1 LQFSS
6 QVIEEATN
14 ALSSFPGIGKRTA
27 LRLVMHLIKRPE
39 HEIVNIAGAIL
50 KLKTE
55 LHLCEECFNIADSET
70 CDICT
75 NTNRDSQTIC
85 VVEDFTD
92 LMAIENTNQFMGTY
106 FVLGGLIAPID
117 GIGPEQL
124 NIEQLVSKV
133 IKSEAKEIILALNTT
148 VEGDTTLFY
157 IAKILSPY
165 KVKVST
171 ISRGISVGAEL
182 EYADE
187 LTLGNSILNRIEYQ
201 Y

>member
-1 LQFSS
+1 
-6 QVIEEATN
+6 
-14 ALSSFPGIGKRTA
+14 
-27 LRLVMHLIKRPE
+27 MHLIKRPE
-39 HEIVNIAGAIL
+39 HEIANIADAIL

-55 LHLCEECFNIADSET
+55 LHLCEECFNIADSE
-70 CDICT
+70 ICSICS
-75 NTNRDSQTIC
+75 NTSRDTQTIC
-85 VVEDFTD
+85 VVEDYTD
-92 LMAIENTNQFMGTY
+92 LIAIENTDQFSGTY

-124 NIEQLVSKV
+124 NIEKLISKV
-133 IKSEAKEIILALNTT
+133 IKSEAKEVILALNTT

-157 IAKILSPY
+157 LAKVLNPY
-165 KVKVST
+165 KVKVTT
-171 ISRGISVGAEL
+171 ISRGVSVGAEL

>member
-1 LQFSS
+1 
-6 QVIEEATN
+6 
-14 ALSSFPGIGKRTA
+14 
-27 LRLVMHLIKRPE
+27 MHLIKRPE

-133 IKSEAKEIILALNTT
+133 IKYEAKEISKL
-148 VEGDTTLFY
+148 
-157 IAKILSPY
+157 
-165 KVKVST
+165 
-171 ISRGISVGAEL
+171 
-182 EYADE
+182 
-187 LTLGNSILNRIEYQ
+187 
-201 Y
+201 

>member
-1 LQFSS
+1 MQFSS
-6 QVIEEATN
+6 QIIENATEV
-14 ALSSFPGIGKRTA
+14 LSSFPGIGKRTA

-39 HEIVNIAGAIL
+39 HEIVNIADAIL

-55 LHLCEECFNIADSET
+55 LHLCEECFNIADS
-70 CDICT
+70 DICAIC
-75 NTNRDSQTIC
+75 NNPNRDKQTIC
-85 VVEDFTD
+85 VIEDYTD
-92 LMAIENTNQFMGTY
+92 LMAIENTNQFSGTY

-124 NIEQLVSKV
+124 NIEQLIAKV
-133 IKSEAKEIILALNTT
+133 IKTEAKEVILALNTT
-148 VEGDTTLFY
+148 IEGDTTLFY
-157 IAKILSPY
+157 LAKILNPY
-165 KVKVST
+165 AIKVST
-171 ISRGISVGAEL
+171 ISRGVSVGAEL